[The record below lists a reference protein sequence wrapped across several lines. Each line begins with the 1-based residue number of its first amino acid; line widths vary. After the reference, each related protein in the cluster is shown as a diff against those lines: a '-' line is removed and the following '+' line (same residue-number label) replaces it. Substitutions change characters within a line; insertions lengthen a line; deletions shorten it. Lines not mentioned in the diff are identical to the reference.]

1 METATTYTKFTIRL
15 SSKESY
21 EILIWR
27 KNQQKSL
34 QEEELLLPPQLT
46 KTLEE

>member
-1 METATTYTKFTIRL
+1 METATTYTKFTSRL

-34 QEEELLLPPQLT
+34 QEEELLLSPQLT